1 MQVTEIQCK
10 SALVKTG
17 LPGGKYAL
25 NPYRGCQH
33 GCSYC
38 YAPSV
43 LREKRQWG
51 DFLDVK
57 TNIAD
62 LLEKEVTKMQKGNV
76 LMGTVTDAYQ
86 PLDIKYKLARRC
98 LEVFVAYDWP
108 ITIQTKSALVTR
120 DADLLYQL
128 SKKDVGFTI
137 TTLDEAVQK
146 KFEPGGS
153 SPAERLSA
161 LKELAKDGIP
171 AWIFIGP
178 VLPGITENEIENI
191 VAAAAKAGAK
201 SVMWDRLRPRPGF
214 GMKAEYA
221 SDIGARIRAAC
232 EANGVAC
239 QSAFP
244 TDSLNN
250 SDKE

>member
-1 MQVTEIQCK
+1 MQINEITCR
-10 SALVKTG
+10 SALVRTG

-33 GCSYC
+33 ACTYC

-51 DFLDVK
+51 SFLDVK

-62 LLEKEVTKMQKGNV
+62 VLETEVAKMAKGNV
-76 LMGTVTDAYQ
+76 LIGTVTDAYQ
-86 PLDIKYKLARRC
+86 PMDVKYKITRRC
-98 LEVFVAYDWP
+98 LEVFVAHEWP

-120 DADLLYQL
+120 DADLLYQM
-128 SKKDVGFTI
+128 SKKDVGFTV
-137 TTLDEAVQK
+137 TSLDPVVQK
-146 KFEPGGS
+146 KFEPGGAT
-153 SPAERLSA
+153 PAARLAA
-161 LKELAKDGIP
+161 LKELAKDGIQT
-171 AWIFIGP
+171 WIFIGP
-178 VLPGITENEIENI
+178 VIPGITENEIDGI
-191 VAAAAKAGAK
+191 VAAAAEAGAK
-201 SVMWDRLRPRPGF
+201 LVMWDRLRARPGF

-232 EANGVAC
+232 EKHGIAC

-244 TDSLNN
+244 TDSLKN
-250 SDKE
+250 